1 MNNENLKLLEKDTT
15 ITIKSVLVGD
25 CNAGK
30 SCLINRYITNNFNPF
45 ESAPTIGSSF
55 SHKSLYFDNH
65 KFKFDIWDTAGSE
78 RYRSLVPMYYRKAE
92 LVFICVDLTSE
103 NTLKQIDYWINE
115 LNKYS
120 HSINP
125 IIVIIGTKS
134 DLLDDNNNYNQ
145 VSKFINIKF
154 KDYMFFETSSK
165 NNINVSKTFNTS
177 FELIC
182 KKKIQ
187 DLSSNNIIDSF
198 EINDNLVYF
207 NSNNYKECFPVNY
220 CTIT

>member
-25 CNAGK
+25 SNAGK
-30 SCLINRYITNNFNPF
+30 SCLINRYITNNFNAF
-45 ESAPTIGSSF
+45 DSAPTIGSSF
-55 SHKSLYFDNH
+55 SHKTMHYDNR

-103 NTLKQIDYWINE
+103 NTLKQIDYWIYE

-120 HSINP
+120 NSINP
-125 IIVIIGTKS
+125 LIIIVGTKS
-134 DLLDDNNNYNQ
+134 DLLDDNNYNP
-145 VSKFINIKF
+145 VSKYINIKF
-154 KDYMFFETSSK
+154 KDYIFFETSSK
-165 NNINVSKTFNTS
+165 NNTNVSKTFNTS

-182 KKKIQ
+182 KNKIQ
-187 DLSSNNIIDSF
+187 DLNTKKFIDSF
-198 EINDNLVYF
+198 EINENSVYF
-207 NSNNYKECFPVNY
+207 ESENKQICFPINY
-220 CTIT
+220 CNIS